1 MKTIKPTTQFWR
13 VLATG
18 NMLAMIYPISLLLR
32 ADGSDDKLFAA
43 VALMGS
49 LFLLAVVDAV
59 SIVVANAVG
68 TSKR

>member
-1 MKTIKPTTQFWR
+1 MKTNKPTTQFWR
-13 VLATG
+13 VVAIG
-18 NMLAMIYPISLLLR
+18 NILAMIYPISLLLR

-68 TSKR
+68 ASKR